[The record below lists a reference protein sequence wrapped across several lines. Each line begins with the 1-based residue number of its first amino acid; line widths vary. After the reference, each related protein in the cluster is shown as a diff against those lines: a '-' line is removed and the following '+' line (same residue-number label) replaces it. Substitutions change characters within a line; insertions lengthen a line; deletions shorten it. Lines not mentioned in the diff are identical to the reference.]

1 MSNYQPKPG
10 SGSIFKNERKEKESQ
25 PDYRGEILT
34 PEGQALEIS
43 LWVKEGKKGKFFSAS
58 VKPKQERGTKPQPAA
73 TYDPN
78 DDIPF

>member
-10 SGSIFKNERKEKESQ
+10 TGSIFKNEKKDKDSQ

-34 PEGQALEIS
+34 PDGQALEVA

-58 VKPKQERGTKPQPAA
+58 VKVKQERGTVIKSGIV
-73 TYDPN
+73 DN
-78 DDIPF
+78 ENLPF